1 MSSIII
7 DDQTLKELLKEALIE
22 FLQKRPEVL
31 RDLLAEVMEDI
42 GLAQAIREGLQ
53 GRAEKGVPLED
64 SAGRLNG

>member
-31 RDLLAEVMEDI
+31 RDVLAEAVEDI

-53 GRAEKGVPLED
+53 VRAEKGVPLED

>member
-22 FLQKRPEVL
+22 VLQKRPDVL
-31 RDLLAEVMEDI
+31 RDVLAEVMEDI
-42 GLAQAIREGLQ
+42 GLAQAIREGLEV
-53 GRAEKGVPLED
+53 RAEKGVPLED